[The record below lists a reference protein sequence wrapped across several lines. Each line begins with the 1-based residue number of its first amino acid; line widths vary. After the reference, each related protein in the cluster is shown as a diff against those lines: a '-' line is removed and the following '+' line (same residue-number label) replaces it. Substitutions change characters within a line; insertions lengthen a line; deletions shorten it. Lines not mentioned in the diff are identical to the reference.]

1 MEVDSHGAPSRVGL
15 ILSAH
20 TITLD
25 SAENQFARWSDPWG
39 WCVTVRVTVCRDAT
53 AREEMTVL
61 RHGCIRGVAAMVLV
75 LARSAEA
82 QELPSPL
89 DVTTVVRLARE
100 RRQEVVARA
109 ARARA
114 RAQRPTID
122 GSIEQPM
129 AMLSIDHLPFTFE
142 GADFSVM
149 LQQDFPL
156 SGLLGRRRAAAEAS
170 ARRALADVATATLD
184 VAFEAVDALLMTA
197 ERRRLGDVL
206 ALQAELARE
215 IVRAGTARFASGQ
228 GVQSDVLRAEVEVAR
243 SETRGAAN
251 AQATRGA
258 EAMLRAALALPFT
271 VTIPAVVLATER
283 DLAGPDDLAGT
294 ALASRPELASMRAEQ
309 TRARAEVGVMEAMRW
324 PMAFVRFGASS
335 TMQEGPGVMA
345 MFGFTLPVWRPRLN
359 AGVAEAHAMVQMVDA
374 EVAAMRTMIG
384 GEVRARHAEA
394 AAAAVTLGA
403 IRGRVLPLA
412 RQAFDATLASY
423 AAGRV
428 PVVSVVEALQ
438 MLTMSLEQEI
448 MATVALAR
456 ALARLDRAVGVFEGD
471 R

>member
-1 MEVDSHGAPSRVGL
+1 
-15 ILSAH
+15 
-20 TITLD
+20 
-25 SAENQFARWSDPWG
+25 
-39 WCVTVRVTVCRDAT
+39 
-53 AREEMTVL
+53 
-61 RHGCIRGVAAMVLV
+61 
-75 LARSAEA
+75 
-82 QELPSPL
+82 
-89 DVTTVVRLARE
+89 
-100 RRQEVVARA
+100 
-109 ARARA
+109 
-114 RAQRPTID
+114 
-122 GSIEQPM
+122 M

-345 MFGFTLPVWRPRLN
+345 MFGFTLPVWRP
-359 AGVAEAHAMVQMVDA
+359 APE
-374 EVAAMRTMIG
+374 
-384 GEVRARHAEA
+384 
-394 AAAAVTLGA
+394 
-403 IRGRVLPLA
+403 RGSR
-412 RQAFDATLASY
+412 
-423 AAGRV
+423 
-428 PVVSVVEALQ
+428 
-438 MLTMSLEQEI
+438 
-448 MATVALAR
+448 
-456 ALARLDRAVGVFEGD
+456 
-471 R
+471 